1 MNTQELFEDFDSH
14 TTMSRIVKSW
24 SVTYE
29 GIEYKG
35 VVITTLEA
43 WGSWRDNEFTIDDQK
58 DLTDDE
64 LDNLKDYV
72 MDNI

>member
-1 MNTQELFEDFDSH
+1 MNKELFEDFDSH
-14 TTMSRIVKSW
+14 TISERIVKAW

-35 VVITTLEA
+35 VVITTREA
-43 WGSWRDNEFTIDDQK
+43 WSSWCDNEFTIDDQK
-58 DLTDDE
+58 DLTDYE